1 MPSAG
6 SAYLVQPDSG
16 PGPGVLVLHSWWGL
30 TPGVRRVVERLAD
43 AGYTAMAPDLL
54 AGVVPEDRAEA
65 QRELAESDPNVTADL
80 VLSSPVTLRAYSA
93 DPQAP
98 IAVIGY
104 SMGAS
109 WALWL
114 ATRLPDD
121 VAAAV
126 MFYGTQNIDFE
137 RLQAPVLAHFAE
149 MDELV
154 AEDERTEMHARLLL
168 SERSIEVH
176 DYPGTQHWFAE
187 EDQLDR
193 YDEDAAELAWERTME
208 FIDPLLGSSGGAD
221 AGSEQI

>member
-1 MPSAG
+1 MRSAG

-16 PGPGVLVLHSWWGL
+16 PGPAVLVLHSWWGL

-43 AGYTAMAPDLL
+43 AGYTAMAPDLF
-54 AGVVPEDRAEA
+54 AGGLPDDYADAKRM
-65 QRELAESDPNVTADL
+65 LAESDPNVTADL
-80 VLSSPVTLRAYSA
+80 VLSSPVTLRAYSV
-93 DPQAP
+93 DPQAQ

-126 MFYGTQNIDFE
+126 MYYGTQNIDFE
-137 RLQAPVLAHFAE
+137 PLQAQVLAHFAE

-154 AEDERTEMHARLLL
+154 SEDERTEMHARLLL
-168 SERSIEVH
+168 SERSFEVH

-193 YDEDAAELAWERTME
+193 YDEDAAELAWTRT
-208 FIDPLLGSSGGAD
+208 LGFLAEHLGAD
-221 AGSEQI
+221 RGRDRSG